1 MSDRPPAVPLHLTSL
16 AILAPSNAPL
26 YVHSF
31 TGRDDEMRAY
41 HLAHAAVDVIEERI
55 VMNSQP
61 NRPADSYL
69 GLLFC
74 MEDMAFYG
82 FQTPTKLRLV
92 LSVALVDAA
101 IKDAD
106 VVAIFRAVHQE
117 IIRAIHN
124 PFLSLPPSFS
134 AVAAPAAA
142 EEDKDAEVEAAS
154 NALAAARVS
163 RQRRNEAVAEED
175 MFAAGP
181 GDIKP
186 AWLDSPRFRA
196 GIERLGALLNGGRA

>member
-1 MSDRPPAVPLHLTSL
+1 M
-16 AILAPSNAPL
+16 NA
-26 YVHSF
+26 
-31 TGRDDEMRAY
+31 
-41 HLAHAAVDVIEERI
+41 
-55 VMNSQP
+55 QP
-61 NRPADSYL
+61 NRPSDSYL

-106 VVAIFRAVHQE
+106 IVAIFRAVHQE
-117 IIRAIHN
+117 VIRAIHN

-134 AVAAPAAA
+134 AVAAPPYV
-142 EEDKDAEVEAAS
+142 EEEGKKEGDAEVEKATT
-154 NALAAARVS
+154 ALAAARVS
-163 RQRRNEAVAEED
+163 NTRRNEAVAEEE
-175 MFAAGP
+175 MFASGP

>member
-1 MSDRPPAVPLHLTSL
+1 
-16 AILAPSNAPL
+16 
-26 YVHSF
+26 
-31 TGRDDEMRAY
+31 MRAY

-55 VMNSQP
+55 VMNAQP
-61 NRPADSYL
+61 NRPSDSYL

-106 VVAIFRAVHQE
+106 IVAIFRAVHQE

-134 AVAAPAAA
+134 AVKAPAYV
-142 EEDKDAEVEAAS
+142 ESDKDGEVDKAAD
-154 NALAAARVS
+154 ALAAARIAQP

-175 MFAAGP
+175 MFASGP
-181 GDIKP
+181 ADIKP